1 MYSNIQKIIEN
12 TNVEYLQ
19 EYNLIDIYENDE
31 KLKDKKSVTIR
42 FKIGSYDKTL
52 SKEEIDNTMNTL
64 IAEFAKNDMNL
75 EFNR

>member
-12 TNVEYLQ
+12 TNIEYLQ